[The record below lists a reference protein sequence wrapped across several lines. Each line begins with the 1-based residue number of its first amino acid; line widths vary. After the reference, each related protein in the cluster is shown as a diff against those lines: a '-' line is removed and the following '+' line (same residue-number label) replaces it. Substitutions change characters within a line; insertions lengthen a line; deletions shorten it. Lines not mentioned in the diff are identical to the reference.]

1 MCKCKRCGKEIN
13 LDAAAYCPYCGS
25 KQQAKARKAG
35 KRANGEGTVYKR
47 GKTYRAEFR
56 WTEVDGVHV
65 KGKGGFETKKAALD
79 YLAANRDRGS
89 LQIHR
94 TFAQVYE
101 EWSSLHYNNI
111 SDKKVVAYKAAF
123 KKVGVLHTMAWRDI
137 GIRHL
142 QAQINACTGGFYSKR
157 TMKDLFSLMS
167 QYAILSGYG
176 DKNYAT
182 ELKLPPKQQPHKE
195 PFTREDVDRLW
206 FAYRRGDTFAGQ
218 ILIMIYTGMRY
229 GEASTIKPEDIHLD
243 KGYMMGGIK
252 TAAGKEGE
260 ILIIDKIKPL
270 VESIMLPVN
279 QIGEVSAEGFRARF
293 DACLQRTGCEPHRPH
308 ECRHT
313 TATLLA
319 QEGVQPA
326 IIKEIMR
333 HASYQ
338 QTIEY
343 THIDRD
349 TKLQAL
355 SNL

>member
-1 MCKCKRCGKEIN
+1 MNCKKCGFEIN
-13 LDAAAYCPYCGS
+13 LDAAAFCPHCGARL
-25 KQQAKARKAG
+25 QAKVRKVG

-79 YLAANRDRGS
+79 WLAANRDRGS
-89 LQIHR
+89 LQIFR
-94 TFAQVYE
+94 TFAQVYD
-101 EWSSLHYNNI
+101 EWSDLHYAEI

-123 KKVGVLHTMAWRDI
+123 KKCGVLHSVAWRDI

-142 QAQINACTGGFYSKR
+142 QTQINACEGGFYSKR
-157 TMKDLFSLMS
+157 TLKDLFSLMS
-167 QYAILSGYG
+167 QYAILCGYG

-182 ELKLPPKQQPHKE
+182 ELKLPPKQTPHKE
-195 PFTREDVDRLW
+195 PFSIEDVDRLW
-206 FAYRRGDTFAGQ
+206 FAYRRGDDFAGK

-229 GEASTIKPEDIHLD
+229 GEISTIKPENIHLD

-252 TAAGKEGE
+252 TVAGKEGE

-270 VESIMLPVN
+270 VEKLMLPTNSV
-279 QIGEVSAEGFRARF
+279 GELSTEGFRKAF
-293 DACLQRTGCEPHRPH
+293 NACLKRAGCEEHKPH

-319 QEGVQPA
+319 KEGVQPA

-338 QTIEY
+338 QTLEY
-343 THIDRD
+343 THIDRE

-355 SNL
+355 QMI

>member
-1 MCKCKRCGKEIN
+1 MKCQKCKNEIM
-13 LDAAAYCPYCGS
+13 LDAAAFCPHCGARL
-25 KQQAKARKAG
+25 QAKTRKAG

-47 GKTYRAEFR
+47 DKTYRAEFR
-56 WTEVDGVHV
+56 WTECDKVIT
-65 KGKGGFETKKAALD
+65 KGKGGFETKKAALEW
-79 YLAANRDRGS
+79 LAANRERGS
-89 LQIHR
+89 LQVFR
-94 TFAQVYE
+94 TFKEVYDEWSELHYAQV
-101 EWSSLHYNNI
+101 
-111 SDKKVVAYKAAF
+111 SDKKVIAYKAAY
-123 KKVGVLHTMAWRDI
+123 KKCGVLHTMAWRDV

-142 QAQINACTGGFYSKR
+142 QAQINACSGGYYSKR
-157 TMKDLFSLMS
+157 TLKDLFSLMS

-176 DKNYAT
+176 DKNYAS
-182 ELKLPPKQQPHKE
+182 ELKLPPKTAPHKE
-195 PFTREDVDRLW
+195 PFTKEDVDRLW
-206 FAYRRGDTFAGQ
+206 FAHRRGDPFAGQ

-252 TAAGKEGE
+252 TEAGKEGE

-270 VESIMLPVN
+270 VQQFMLPTN
-279 QIGEVSAEGFRARF
+279 QIGEVSSEGFRKRF
-293 DACLQRTGCEPHRPH
+293 DACLERTGCEPHTPH

-343 THIDRD
+343 THVDRD

-355 SNL
+355 SSL